1 LCPNFITM
9 TEEYAVELTIEPVD
23 PEKGYE
29 SRSHSFWRV
38 ELTREQADF
47 LVTEVRKMVDP
58 LVK

>member
-1 LCPNFITM
+1 M